1 VRTAW
6 SDARWSSSEASA
18 VTLRDMAKKLQLQTS
33 APMYYFK
40 NKTPL
45 AAAVFVTRFG
55 AFVERISKR
64 NEVPTGERIN
74 S

>member
-1 VRTAW
+1 
-6 SDARWSSSEASA
+6 
-18 VTLRDMAKKLQLQTS
+18 MAKKLQLQTS
-33 APMYYFK
+33 APMYHFK
-40 NKTPL
+40 DRTQL

>member
-1 VRTAW
+1 
-6 SDARWSSSEASA
+6 

-33 APMYYFK
+33 APMYYLK